1 MYVLVVGSSALE
13 LAKKVNEM
21 IKEGWKP
28 IGGVAVDN
36 VCYQAMI
43 KEQSK

>member
-1 MYVLVVGSSALE
+1 MYKLVIGTSSEE
-13 LAKKVNEM
+13 LARKVNEL

-43 KEQSK
+43 KDLS